1 MTELDSATALAQL
14 SALHAHKNR
23 GYGNAWRKRGELL
36 AIFTNLARKYDRLII
51 ALDQGTDSTDE
62 RLIDTAGD
70 LCVYAAK
77 YLTWLAERAPE
88 AFNAVSSVGSAE
100 CADDGGSE
108 AADRV
113 LGAVLA
119 TDGDVDQCW
128 AALKA
133 AFEPLEAGLSAQ
145 IEAPEPPLSWERKVE
160 LAWAVAGAS
169 VGLAV
174 ALANERPAELGAW
187 RAEIEAMG

>member
-1 MTELDSATALAQL
+1 MAELSSATALAQL

-36 AIFTNLARKYDRLII
+36 AIFTNLARKYDRLVI
-51 ALDQGTDSTDE
+51 ALDEGTNSSDE

-88 AFNAVSSVGSAE
+88 AFEAVSSLSAAE

-108 AADRV
+108 AVDRV
-113 LGAVLA
+113 LGAVVSIE
-119 TDGDVDQCW
+119 GNVEECW
-128 AALKA
+128 TGLKA
-133 AFEPLEAGLSAQ
+133 AFEPLDVGLTAQ
-145 IEAPEPPLSWERKVE
+145 IEAPEPPLSWEHKAD
-160 LAWAVAGAS
+160 LAWAVTGAA
-169 VGLAV
+169 VGLTV
-174 ALANERPAELGAW
+174 ALANERPAELAAW
-187 RAEIEAMG
+187 RIEIEAMG